1 MLQER
6 GLAHPKNVVETS
18 ALPVTIAL
26 LQITDMIAILPEQ
39 AVLPYCAAGLV
50 GIMPVSLGVKMDAFG
65 IITRRDHPLS
75 PGAEV
80 VLKSLR
86 ETAAQLYPRKPG

>member
-1 MLQER
+1 MLHEQ
-6 GLAHPKNVVETS
+6 GLGHPKNVVETS
-18 ALPVTIAL
+18 ALPVTLAL
-26 LQITDMIAILPEQ
+26 LQITNMIAVLPEQ

-50 GIMPVSLGVKMDAFG
+50 TILPVDLGVKMDAFG

-80 VLKSLR
+80 VLKALR
-86 ETAAQLYPRKPG
+86 ETAARLYPLKS

>member
-1 MLQER
+1 MLHEQ
-6 GLAHPKNVVETS
+6 GLAHPQNVVETS
-18 ALPVTIAL
+18 ALPMTLAL
-26 LQITDMIAILPEQ
+26 LQITNMIAVLPEQ

-50 GIMPVSLGVKMDAFG
+50 TILPVDLGVKMDAFG
-65 IITRRDHPLS
+65 IITRRGHLLS

-86 ETAAQLYPRKPG
+86 ETAAQLYPRKP